1 MINLFYNN
9 SKWKRYLR
17 GNWLYIFMNAWHA
30 KEVRNIFSEVR
41 SSEKGL
47 SERDAIKRLA
57 KYGKN
62 ELAKEKKTSDIL
74 KFLKQ
79 LIIKF
84 LLI

>member
-1 MINLFYNN
+1 
-9 SKWKRYLR
+9 
-17 GNWLYIFMNAWHA
+17 MNTWHA

-47 SERDAIKRLA
+47 SEKDAIKRLA

-74 KFLKQ
+74 KK
-79 LIIKF
+79 
-84 LLI
+84 